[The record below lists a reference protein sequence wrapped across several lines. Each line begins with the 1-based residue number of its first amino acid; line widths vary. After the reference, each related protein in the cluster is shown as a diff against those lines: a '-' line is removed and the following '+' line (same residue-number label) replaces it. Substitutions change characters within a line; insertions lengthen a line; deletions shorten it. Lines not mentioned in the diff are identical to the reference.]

1 MSVESSAT
9 PPADNPILNNPY
21 DEPRKAYQ
29 MAPDGSLDYSVI
41 KSGRRPYSPDAQVL
55 PKKVGKQ
62 KELYDVADLPA
73 VQDHLINRL
82 RKEVGQWRA
91 DGYPNTTRVTRELLL
106 FWFENKERL
115 VTQRLFFA
123 QREALETAV
132 WLNEVA
138 PARAEN
144 RGTSILAELAAAWQ
158 VSDDADFNLPRLAFK
173 MATGTGKTVVMAMLT
188 LYHYF
193 NRQEYRQDTRF
204 ADYFLFVTPG
214 VTIRDRLGVL
224 YVDTQAHTAT
234 DAKDYYRQRGLVP
247 PHLHQRLAGL
257 NARLVLTNY
266 HAFEPKQLQGNKRS
280 PFDGK
285 KDPVTGLKV
294 EAKEDFGQVIRRLL
308 GSFRAGSR
316 LLVLNDEAHHCYLP
330 KAKKAAKAE
339 DGTDIKEENER
350 AAVWYR
356 GLVEIGRRFK
366 LQQVYD
372 LSATPYYLS
381 GSGYTP
387 YSLFSWVC
395 SDFGLI
401 EAIES
406 GLVKIPY
413 LPEGDDTQDL
423 QEAKLRDIYAH
434 VKHELPKRGSRTQKL
449 EGKPEL
455 PTLVKTALH
464 QFYEHYEK
472 EFHRLGGLFSTPP
485 VLILVCNNTNV
496 SSEVFKYIA
505 GYETATADGEP
516 LIMPGQFE
524 LLTNFDRHTRLPRQK
539 PPTLIIDSSAL
550 DNSDQVD
557 EQFKRVFGPEIERF
571 KQDYR
576 IMHPGRSVENLTD
589 GDLLREVV
597 NTVGKTGSLGSH
609 VRCVVSV
616 SMLTEGWDA
625 NTVTHIMGLRAFGSQ
640 LLCEQVAGRALRR
653 QSYNLV
659 GYDKEGQPTK
669 DKRRIVEYKFPPE
682 YAHIIGVPFKLFRKG
697 AITPPEPP
705 KPLTQVHAL
714 PDRRAELEILFPM
727 VEGYRL
733 ETGGDVLRVDF
744 SAVEPFIIEGHKLPT
759 RTRMSSAFSEHEQ
772 ELNLDNVR
780 QVRLQQL
787 EYYYAKL
794 LLSDKLADS
803 NSKPRTYWFGPVRQ
817 AVGEWLRTRVSY
829 LGGAFPGMI
838 FFYDDKAVV
847 EHIGR
852 GIWTEPRSTDQIRPV
867 FSHYNDKVGTT
878 SRVRGATSREV
889 YPTTKSHVN
898 YVVMDSE
905 WEGIAAKELERLEEM
920 TEVEA
925 YVKNDFLGFSI
936 PYVSQAKERRYFPDF
951 IVRCRLS
958 TGQRVNVV
966 LEISGMAEAK
976 TDKRW
981 YVTERWLP
989 AVNNVAPQLGLD
1001 PWHFLEIA
1009 NDIRNI
1015 RPQLQAF
1022 LQDLEVQYAANP
1034 VPVVAQ
1040 PVS

>member
-1 MSVESSAT
+1 MSVESSTA
-9 PPADNPILNNPY
+9 PVDNPILNNPY
-21 DEPRKAYQ
+21 DEPRKSYQ

-41 KSGRRPYSPDAQVL
+41 KAGRRPYTPDAQVL

-62 KELYDVADLPA
+62 KELYDISNLPA
-73 VQDHLINRL
+73 TEDYLINRL
-82 RKEVGQWRA
+82 RKEVGQWRH
-91 DGYPNTTRVTRELLL
+91 DGYPHTTRVTRELLT
-106 FWFENKERL
+106 FWFENPERL

-138 PARAEN
+138 PSRAEN
-144 RGTSILAELAAAWQ
+144 RGTSILAELAASWQ
-158 VSDDADFNLPRLAFK
+158 VSDDADYVLPRLAFK

-294 EAKEDFGQVIRRLL
+294 EAKEDYAQVIRRLL
-308 GSFRAGSR
+308 GGFRAGSR

-330 KAKKAAKAE
+330 KSKKAKAE

-356 GLVEIGRRFK
+356 GLVEIGHRFK

-423 QEAKLRDIYAH
+423 QEAKLRDIYSH
-434 VKHELPKRGSRTQKL
+434 VKDELPKRGSRTQKL
-449 EGKPEL
+449 EGPPVL

-485 VLILVCNNTNV
+485 VFILVCNNTNV

-505 GYETATADGEP
+505 GYETATSEGNP
-516 LIMPGQFE
+516 LIVPGKFD
-524 LLTNFDRHTRLPRQK
+524 LLTNFDLHTRLPRQK
-539 PPTLIIDSSAL
+539 PPTLIIDYSAL
-550 DNSDQVD
+550 DNGDQVND
-557 EQFKRVFGPEIERF
+557 QFKRVFGPEIERF

-597 NTVGKTGSLGSH
+597 NTVGKTGALGSH

-659 GYDKEGQPTK
+659 GYDNEGQPTK

-697 AITPPEPP
+697 SVTPPEPP
-705 KPLTQVHAL
+705 PLLTQVRAL
-714 PDRRAELEILFPM
+714 PERQAQFEIRFPM
-727 VEGYRL
+727 VQGYRL
-733 ETGGDVLRVDF
+733 ETGGDVLRADFTDVD
-744 SAVEPFIIEGHKLPT
+744 PFIVEGDKLPT
-759 RTRMSSAFSEHEQ
+759 RTRMTSAFTETEQ
-772 ELNLDNVR
+772 ELNLNNIR
-780 QVRLQQL
+780 GVRLQQL
-787 EYYYAKL
+787 EYYYTHL
-794 LLSDKLADS
+794 LLSGYLADS
-803 NSKPRTYWFGPVRQ
+803 NDKPRTYWFGPVRQ
-817 AVGEWLRTRVSY
+817 AVGEWLRTRVTY
-829 LGGAFPGMI
+829 RGGAFAGML
-838 FFYDDKAVV
+838 FFYDDAGVV
-847 EHIGR
+847 EHISR
-852 GIWTEPRSTDQIRPV
+852 GLHVEPRSDDQVRPV
-867 FSHYNDKVGTT
+867 FSHYNDAVGTT
-878 SRVRGATSREV
+878 ARVRGATSRDV

-905 WEGIAAKELERLEEM
+905 WEGIAAKELESLEAL

-925 YVKNDFLGFSI
+925 YVKNDFMGFSI
-936 PYVSQAKERRYFPDF
+936 PYVSKGKQRLYFPDF
-951 IVRCRLS
+951 IVRCCLS
-958 TGQRVNVV
+958 SGQRVNVV
-966 LEISGMAEAK
+966 LEISGNAEAK
-976 TDKRW
+976 NDKRW
-981 YVTERWLP
+981 YVQERWLP
-989 AVNNVAPQLGLD
+989 AVNSVAAKLELD
-1001 PWHFLEIA
+1001 PWHFVEVA
-1009 NDIRNI
+1009 NDIRGI
-1015 RPQLQAF
+1015 HQQLLAT
-1022 LQDLEVQYAANP
+1022 LQELELKYATAP
-1034 VPVVAQ
+1034 Q

>member
-1 MSVESSAT
+1 MSIDSISTAPV
-9 PPADNPILNNPY
+9 DNPILNNPY

-41 KSGRRPYSPDAQVL
+41 KAGRRPYTADAQIL
-55 PKKVGKQ
+55 PKKVGRQ
-62 KELYDVADLPA
+62 KELYDVSDLPA
-73 VQDHLINRL
+73 TQDHLINRL
-82 RKEVGQWRA
+82 RKEVGQWRL
-91 DGYPNTTRVTRELLL
+91 DGYPHTTRVTRELLT
-106 FWFENKERL
+106 FWFENPERL

-138 PARAEN
+138 PSRAEN
-144 RGTSILAELAAAWQ
+144 RGTSLLAELAAAWQ
-158 VSDDADFNLPRLAFK
+158 VSNDPDFNLPRLAFK

-224 YVDTQAHTAT
+224 YVDTQAHNAT

-285 KDPVTGLKV
+285 KDSVTGKKV

-308 GSFRAGSR
+308 SGFRAGSR

-330 KAKKAAKAE
+330 KSKTTKSE

-350 AAVWYR
+350 AAVWYN

-381 GSGYTP
+381 GSGYPP
-387 YSLFSWVC
+387 YSLFGWVC

-413 LPEGDDTQDL
+413 LPESDDTQEL
-423 QEAKLRDIYAH
+423 HEAKLRDIYAH
-434 VKHELPKRGSRTQKL
+434 VKDELPRRGARTQKL

-505 GYETATADGEP
+505 GYENTTAEGESF
-516 LIMPGQFE
+516 IEPGQFE
-524 LLTNFDRHTRLPRQK
+524 LLTNFDRVTRLPRQK

-550 DNSDQVD
+550 DSSDQVD

-589 GDLLREVV
+589 ADLLREVV
-597 NTVGKTGSLGSH
+597 NTVGKTGAMGSH

-705 KPLTQVHAL
+705 KPLTQVRAL
-714 PDRRAELEILFPM
+714 PERQAELEIRFPM
-727 VEGYRL
+727 VQGYRL
-733 ETGGDVLRVDF
+733 ETGGDVLNTDF
-744 SAVEPFIIEGHKLPT
+744 SNVTPFVVEGDRLPT
-759 RTRMSSAFSEHEQ
+759 RTRMSSAFTETQQ
-772 ELNLDNVR
+772 ELNLDSVR
-780 QVRLQQL
+780 SVRLQQL
-787 EYYYAKL
+787 EYYYTRL
-794 LLSDKLADS
+794 LLAGYLADS
-803 NSKPRTYWFGPVRQ
+803 EGKPRTYWFGPVRE
-817 AVGEWLRTRVSY
+817 AVGEWLRTRVTCR
-829 LGGAFPGMI
+829 GGAFPGMLL
-838 FFYDDKAVV
+838 FYDDVAVL
-847 EHIGR
+847 EHISR
-852 GIWTEPRSTDQIRPV
+852 GIRVDPRSTDQIRPV
-867 FSHYNDKVGTT
+867 FSRYNDAVGSTAG
-878 SRVRGATSREV
+878 VRGATSRDV

-898 YVVMDSE
+898 YVVMDSD
-905 WEGIAAKELERLEEM
+905 WEGIAAKELEGLEAM

-925 YVKNDFLGFSI
+925 YVKNDFMGFSI
-936 PYVSQAKERRYFPDF
+936 PYVSKGKQRLYFPDF
-951 IVRCRLS
+951 IVRCRFPN
-958 TGQRVNVV
+958 GQRVNIV
-966 LEISGMAEAK
+966 LEISGSAEAK
-976 TDKRW
+976 NDKRW
-981 YVTERWLP
+981 YVQERWLP
-989 AVNNVAPQLGLD
+989 AVNSVAAQLGLD
-1001 PWHFLEIA
+1001 PWHFAEVA
-1009 NDIRNI
+1009 NDIRGI
-1015 RPQLQAF
+1015 RQQLRAT
-1022 LQDLEVQYAANP
+1022 LDELEFEYAGI
-1034 VPVVAQ
+1034 VDS
-1040 PVS
+1040 VSISL

>member
-1 MSVESSAT
+1 MSTDST
-9 PPADNPILNNPY
+9 PPPVDNPILNNPY
-21 DEPRKAYQ
+21 DEPRKYYHT
-29 MAPDGSLDYSVI
+29 APDGSLDYSII
-41 KSGRRPYSPDAQVL
+41 KPGRRPYMPDAQVL

-62 KELYDVADLPA
+62 KEMFDVADLPPA
-73 VQDHLINRL
+73 SEHLINRL
-82 RKEVGQWRA
+82 RKEVGQWRQ
-91 DGYPNTTRVTRELLL
+91 DGYPHTTRVTRELLT
-106 FWFENKERL
+106 FWFDNPERL
-115 VTQRLFFA
+115 ITQRLFFA

-138 PARAEN
+138 PNRAEN

-158 VSDDADFNLPRLAFK
+158 VSEAADHNLPRLAFK

-224 YVDTQAHTAT
+224 HVDTQATTAT

-257 NARLVLTNY
+257 NARLVITNY

-294 EAKEDFGQVIRRLL
+294 EAKEDYAQVIRRLL
-308 GSFRAGSR
+308 GSFRPDSR

-330 KAKKAAKAE
+330 KPKAKAARAE

-413 LPEGDDTQDL
+413 LPESDDSQEVG
-423 QEAKLRDIYAH
+423 EAKLRDIYAH
-434 VKHELPKRGSRTQKL
+434 VKDELPKRGSRTQKL

-464 QFYEHYEK
+464 QFYQHYEQ
-472 EFHRLGGLFSTPP
+472 EFHRLGSLFSTPP

-505 GYETATADGEP
+505 GYETEGPSGEP
-516 LIMPGQFE
+516 LTVPGQFE
-524 LLTNFDRHTRLPRQK
+524 LLTNFDLQTRLPRQK
-539 PPTLIIDSSAL
+539 PPTLLIDSGAL
-550 DNSDQVD
+550 ENSDQID
-557 EQFKRVFGPEIERF
+557 EQFKRVFGPEILRF

-597 NTVGKTGSLGSH
+597 NTVGKTGALGSH

-669 DKRRIVEYKFPPE
+669 DRRRIVEYKFPPE

-697 AITPPEPP
+697 AVTPPEPP
-705 KPLTQVHAL
+705 KPLTQIRAL
-714 PDRRAELEILFPM
+714 PERQAELEIRFPM

-733 ETGGDVLRVDF
+733 ETGGEVLRVDF
-744 SAVEPFIIEGHKLPT
+744 STVEPFQIEGHKLPT
-759 RTRMSSAFSEHEQ
+759 VTRMSSAFSELEQ
-772 ELNLDNVR
+772 QLTLDNIR
-780 QVRLQQL
+780 QVRQQQL
-787 EYYYAKL
+787 EYYYTRL
-794 LLSDKLADS
+794 LLSTHLAGADGQ
-803 NSKPRTYWFGPVRQ
+803 PRTYWFGPVRE
-817 AVGEWLRTRVSY
+817 AVREWLHTRVHCP
-829 LGGAFPGMI
+829 GGAFPAMLL
-838 FFYDDKAVV
+838 FYDDKAVV
-847 EHIGR
+847 EHISR

-867 FSHYNDKVGTT
+867 FSHYNDQVGTT
-878 SRVRGATSREV
+878 ARVRGATSRDV
-889 YPTTKSHVN
+889 FPTTKSHVN
-898 YVVMDSE
+898 HVVLDSN
-905 WEGIAAKELERLEEM
+905 WEGIAAKELENLESL

-936 PYVSQAKERRYFPDF
+936 PYVSHGKERRYFPDF
-951 IVRCRLS
+951 IVRCRLFS
-958 TGQRVNVV
+958 GQQVNLV
-966 LEISGMAEAK
+966 LEISGDAEAK
-976 TDKRW
+976 KDKRW

-989 AVNNVAPQLGLD
+989 AVNNVAPQLGLA

-1009 NDIRNI
+1009 NDIRDI
-1015 RPQLQAF
+1015 RQQL
-1022 LQDLEVQYAANP
+1022 LDKLRELELLYADQSQL
-1034 VPVVAQ
+1034 VA
-1040 PVS
+1040 S